1 MKKLISKSITLL
13 MTIASAGLLSACSED
28 KFAGGVTEDAGL
40 AIKDLDVAGLAQK
53 GPFVKGS
60 VVTVQG
66 VDCKTMKFTEEE
78 FTGKVKS
85 NKGDFGVDDV
95 NLSAT
100 CALFAVS
107 GYYMNEFTGEK
118 SSDKLTLHAIT
129 DLSDR
134 KNVNINVL
142 TELEYE
148 RVMKLVSKEKMSF
161 DDAKMQAEKEILAAL
176 GLVDRFESFEGL
188 NIYEKGDGN
197 ATLLATSV
205 MLQSDLDAEKLTD
218 RLDGFASSITESG
231 EWDDEKTKKEMAD
244 WADSAKSDGK
254 YDTVR
259 DNLEKWS
266 GSDEIPDFEKV
277 VDEINKDAKE
287 TTQKIPEEWSWDVP
301 QSARLNPNIKYDS
314 MVDPRDKQVYKV
326 VKIDVPDTNYSQV
339 WMAENLNYADSV
351 KTPSLKGQNWCY
363 NNDEKNCKVSGRY
376 YTWAAAIDSVALAND
391 SKNPLNCGYGK
402 TCGINRGVQGICPD
416 GWHLPTLHEWG
427 LLSVALGNAGVAGD
441 SLKALTGWDYAGT
454 ADNNGVD
461 AYGFA
466 ALPTGRMVS
475 TSSWSNV
482 GSNVYY
488 WSSEEDGTYEARYS
502 NINNIYTKFYLFQ
515 GSKKYG
521 QSVRCIKG
529 DPSTAAIKSSSSS
542 SVGETK
548 SSSSS
553 AKSSSSSKVPEP
565 AEGSS
570 SSYVVTKEWS
580 WDVPKEARFNPNIKY
595 DSMVDPRDNRVYKVV
610 KIEVKERDYSKVWM
624 AENLNYADSV
634 KTPSLKGNSWCY
646 HDTTKYCEVSGRYY
660 TWAAAIDSVVL
671 ANDPE
676 EPLNCGY
683 GKTCG
688 LNRQIQGICPDGWHL
703 PIRDE
708 WGWLSVYLGNAGVAG
723 DTLKALTGW
732 NYAGTDDNNG
742 QDAYGFSALPTGRR
756 ISETN
761 WSNIG
766 SNVYYWTSEEEDAY
780 EAQYSNI
787 NNIYTKFY
795 LYQGS
800 KTYGQSV
807 RCVKD

>member
-1 MKKLISKSITLL
+1 MKKFISKSITLL
-13 MTIASAGLLSACSED
+13 MAIASAGLLSACSED

-40 AIKDLDVAGLAQK
+40 AIKDLNVAGLAQK

-95 NLSAT
+95 NLSAS

-118 SSDKLTLHAIT
+118 TSDKLTLHAIT

-161 DDAKMQAEKEILAAL
+161 DDAKMQAEKEVLAAL

-205 MLQSDLDAEKLTD
+205 MLQSDLDAKKLTD
-218 RLDGFASSITESG
+218 RLDGFASSITENG
-231 EWDDEKTKKEMAD
+231 EWDDEKTKKKMTD
-244 WADSAKSDGK
+244 WADSAKSRGK
-254 YDTVR
+254 YETIR

-266 GSDEIPDFEKV
+266 DSDEIPDFEKV
-277 VDEINKDAKE
+277 VDQFGVDTEM
-287 TTQKIPEEWSWDVP
+287 T
-301 QSARLNPNIKYDS
+301 DS
-314 MVDPRDKQVYKV
+314 RDGQIYKT
-326 VKIDVPDTNYSQV
+326 VKIGDQI
-339 WMAENLNYADSV
+339 WMAENLNFKVDS
-351 KTPSLKGQNWCY
+351 SYCY
-363 NNDEKNCKVSGRY
+363 NDSAKYCTKYGRLY
-376 YTWAAAIDSVALAND
+376 SWAAA
-391 SKNPLNCGYGK
+391 
-402 TCGINRGVQGICPD
+402 NRACPD
-416 GWHLPTLHEWG
+416 GWHLPTIDEFETLFDAVGGESIAGKKLKSASGWKND
-427 LLSVALGNAGVAGD
+427 GN
-441 SLKALTGWDYAGT
+441 GT
-454 ADNNGVD
+454 D
-461 AYGFA
+461 GFGFT
-466 ALPTGRMVS
+466 ALPAGIRY
-475 TSSWSNV
+475 
-482 GSNVYY
+482 GKDIYY
-488 WSSEEDGTYEARYS
+488 NYEGDHANFWSSVKNGSDSAKYVNMFYDYDNARQLVHDKNDGM
-502 NINNIYTKFYLFQ
+502 
-515 GSKKYG
+515 
-521 QSVRCIKG
+521 SVRCLKG
-529 DPSTAAIKSSSSS
+529 ESTAKEE
-542 SVGETK
+542 VE
-548 SSSSS
+548 
-553 AKSSSSSKVPEP
+553 VPS
-565 AEGSS
+565 G
-570 SSYVVTKEWS
+570 WS
-580 WDVPKEARFNPNIKY
+580 WDVPKELRFNPNIKY
-595 DSMVDPRDNRVYKVV
+595 DTMIDPRDKRVYKVV
-610 KIEVKERDYSKVWM
+610 KIEVKERDYSRVWM

-660 TWAAAIDSVVL
+660 TWAAAIDSVAL
-671 ANDPE
+671 ANDSK
-676 EPLNCGY
+676 EPLDCGY
-683 GKTCG
+683 GKTCELG
-688 LNRQIQGICPDGWHL
+688 NRQIQGICPDGWHL
-703 PIRDE
+703 PVRDD

-732 NYAGTDDNNG
+732 DYAGTEDNNG
-742 QDAYGFSALPTGRR
+742 VDAYGFTALPTGRR
-756 ISETN
+756 ISATN